1 MESSKGDQVMNNFKR
16 ADDLLKQFKAD
27 AYLHGVDV
35 LPKVGSGTASLG
47 KKAALVRDAF
57 PGSEPFLKVIRDSL
71 AQAGIQV
78 LAEVDGAA
86 PNAPRQDVFRITEAL
101 KELDPQVI
109 ISFGGGST
117 IDAVKAAEVLRTLG
131 GRIDDYFGTGLVS
144 QALAARSA
152 SLTPHVAI
160 QTAASSAAHLTKY
173 SNITD
178 LTTGQKK
185 LVVDGAIVPLRPV
198 FDYRVTFGAPAS
210 LTADGALD
218 GISHALEVL
227 YSAAGKPE
235 YATIEAV
242 AAECIRLVVNY
253 LPVVLANPADPHG
266 REALGL
272 ATDLGG
278 YSIMLGGTNGA
289 HLTSFSLVD
298 ILSHGRACGMLNP
311 YYTVFFAPA
320 IQAPLQVV
328 GKIYQEAGY
337 TPARIDKMSGREL
350 GLAVAAAMLAFEKKV
365 GFPSRLEEVPGFT
378 SEHITRAL
386 SAAKNPQLKMKLEN
400 MPVRLT
406 AEMVDEYMGPILQ
419 AAQTGNLEL
428 IKNVVE

>member
-1 MESSKGDQVMNNFKR
+1 MKNFKP
-16 ADDLLKQFKAD
+16 AYDLLQQFKGE
-27 AYLHGVDV
+27 AYLHGIDV
-35 LPKVGSGTASLG
+35 LPKIGPVTASQG
-47 KKAALVRDAF
+47 QKAALVRDAF
-57 PGSEPFLKVIRDSL
+57 PGSKPFLEVIRGSL
-71 AQAGIQV
+71 ARAGVQI

-86 PNAPRQDVFRITEAL
+86 PNAPRQDVYRITDAL
-101 KELDPQVI
+101 KELTPEVI

-131 GRIDDYFGTGLVS
+131 GGIDDYFGTGLVS
-144 QALAARSA
+144 QALAARRA

-178 LTTGQKK
+178 LTSGQKK
-185 LVVDGAIVPLRPV
+185 LVVDGAIVPARPV

-235 YATIEAV
+235 YASIEAV

-253 LPVVLANPADPHG
+253 LPVVLANPLDAQG

-337 TPARIDKMSGREL
+337 TQARIEKISGREL
-350 GLAVAAAMLAFEKKV
+350 GLAVADAMIAFEKKV

-406 AEMVDEYMGPILQ
+406 AEMVDEYMGPVLE
-419 AAQTGNLEL
+419 AARTGDLDR
-428 IKNVVE
+428 IKNVSD